1 MKDLQLFEYIK
12 EHNIGTIDELAIRL
26 EVSSA
31 TARRR
36 LQELAISGF
45 INLKRGGIIEIIDQ
59 LEISA
64 SDVFKQKTIS
74 FKKQLCGKIAASK
87 IQDGDIIFIDNG
99 TTVREIL
106 KHIEGMN
113 VKVYTNG
120 IYHMLNNK
128 NSTVDINIIP
138 GELLTK
144 EASIVGAEAISYLST
159 LNIDIAFI
167 GANGYD
173 DEAVYTP
180 HRREMIVKEFA
191 LRTASRS
198 FIVLESDK
206 RGVKSK
212 YQICKLGD
220 YKLITDSDL

>member
-12 EHNIGTIDELAIRL
+12 QQQISNIEELATSL
-26 EVSSA
+26 DVSNA

-45 INLKRGGIIEIIDQ
+45 INLKRGGIIELIDQ
-59 LEISA
+59 LELSA
-64 SDVFKQKTIS
+64 SDVFKQKSIS
-74 FKKQLCGKIAASK
+74 FKKQLCGKVAASK
-87 IQDGDIIFIDNG
+87 IKDGDIIFIDNG

-106 KHIEGMN
+106 KHIEGMD

-128 NSTVDINIIP
+128 NSTIDINIIP
-138 GELLTK
+138 GELLAK

-159 LNIDIAFI
+159 LNIDIAFV

-173 DEAVYTP
+173 QDFVYTP

-191 LRTASRS
+191 LRTASRGYVV
-198 FIVLESDK
+198 IESDK
-206 RGVKSK
+206 RGIKSK
-212 YQICKLGD
+212 YQISIADK
-220 YKLITDSDL
+220 YKLITDSDI

>member
-12 EHNIGTIDELAIRL
+12 EHQISTIDQLATSL

-45 INLKRGGIIEIIDQ
+45 INLKRGGIIELIDQ
-59 LEISA
+59 LELSA
-64 SDVFKQKTIS
+64 SDVFKQKSIS

-87 IQDGDIIFIDNG
+87 IKDGDIIFIDNG

-106 KHIEGMN
+106 KHIEGMD

-128 NSTVDINIIP
+128 NSTIDINIIP
-138 GELLTK
+138 GELLAK

-173 DEAVYTP
+173 QHFVYTP

-191 LRTASRS
+191 LRTANRGYVV
-198 FIVLESDK
+198 IETDK
-206 RGVKSK
+206 QDIKSK
-212 YQICKLGD
+212 YQIEIAGK